1 MVYQKYVQILYFK
14 YINIIFIY
22 ILLHPLSLSM
32 EVSDACVDGREKN
45 PFQNRSGL
53 HGKMFPCQASLVG
66 KQSAV
71 HANYPY
77 MCIIWLGTK
86 ALVM

>member
-1 MVYQKYVQILYFK
+1 M
-14 YINIIFIY
+14 
-22 ILLHPLSLSM
+22 SLSM
-32 EVSDACVDGREKN
+32 EVSDACGDGRRKKT
-45 PFQNRSGL
+45 FQNRSGL

-77 MCIIWLGTK
+77 MCKILAGNQSSSHVTLNL
-86 ALVM
+86 ALTGESCPHCQPLT